1 MALPSPLSILTPIA
15 SLSAKRTRATGYREA
30 ISSYGT
36 EPEVFKPSDS
46 MPGFWGE
53 ADRILMCGDFRQS
66 TALDPLLPS
75 LDFAHCGAAIAKM
88 PGYQIIRY
96 SGSRP

>member
-66 TALDPLLPS
+66 TALDPEQTPIRCTCCTAKSAIPS
-75 LDFAHCGAAIAKM
+75 GDPAQHAGC
-88 PGYQIIRY
+88 R
-96 SGSRP
+96 